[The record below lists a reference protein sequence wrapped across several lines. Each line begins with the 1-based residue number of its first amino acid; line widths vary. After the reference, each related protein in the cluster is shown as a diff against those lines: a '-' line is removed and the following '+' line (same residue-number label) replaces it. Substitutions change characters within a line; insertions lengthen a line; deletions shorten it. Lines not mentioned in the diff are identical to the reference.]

1 MFYLYHNNEK
11 KDRTA
16 RAKLNIVI
24 TLLCQLGSFACAFML
39 PRWQIRA
46 FGSEVYGATTS
57 IAQFLAYITLLE
69 GGIGGV
75 ARAALYKPLAE
86 QNTKAISSIVKEVRD
101 FFRVVAYIFFAYVLV
116 LGVFYKRISH
126 FEALDWTATF
136 WLVIVISLSTFA
148 EYFVGI
154 TYSVLIQA
162 AQRTYV
168 INLIKLF
175 TTVLNA
181 ALVFVLIQNNCDIIQ
196 VKLGS
201 SLVFIIRP
209 ILMNAYAHRLFHLEK
224 NVDHSKKYLTQ
235 KWTGLGQHI
244 AFFLHSNTDI
254 AILTV
259 YGNLKGVAVYSV
271 YNMIIANLQN
281 IISSFSAGM
290 EANFGD
296 MIAKNEIDELNASFT
311 KYETLISL
319 VATIAFSAAYVLI
332 LPFVKVYTAGIRD
345 TNYIDAPFAF
355 FIILAALVY
364 CIRQPYH
371 AVVIAAGHFR
381 QTQTIAYGEA
391 AINILLSV
399 LLINRYGLAGIA
411 FGTLAATAARLIYY
425 AVYLSKRICKRPVR
439 LFLKRLCCSL
449 VPFLLIGFTGNYLL
463 SDITVSSYLQWILVA
478 IPTTALAALF
488 ISLVSLVF
496 YKKARKDT

>member
-1 MFYLYHNNEK
+1 MKFEEESTS
-11 KDRTA
+11 RTV

-24 TLLCQLGSFACAFML
+24 TLLCQIGSFACAFML

-86 QNTKAISSIVKEVRD
+86 RDAKAISSIVKEVRD

-181 ALVFVLIQNNCDIIQ
+181 ALVFVLLKNNCDIIQ

-254 AILTV
+254 AILTL

-271 YNMIIANLQN
+271 YNMIITNLQN

-332 LPFVKVYTAGIRD
+332 LPFVRVYTAGIRD

-381 QTQTIAYGEA
+381 QTQMIAYGEA

-399 LLINRYGLAGIA
+399 LLER
-411 FGTLAATAARLIYY
+411 
-425 AVYLSKRICKRPVR
+425 V
-439 LFLKRLCCSL
+439 
-449 VPFLLIGFTGNYLL
+449 
-463 SDITVSSYLQWILVA
+463 
-478 IPTTALAALF
+478 
-488 ISLVSLVF
+488 
-496 YKKARKDT
+496 